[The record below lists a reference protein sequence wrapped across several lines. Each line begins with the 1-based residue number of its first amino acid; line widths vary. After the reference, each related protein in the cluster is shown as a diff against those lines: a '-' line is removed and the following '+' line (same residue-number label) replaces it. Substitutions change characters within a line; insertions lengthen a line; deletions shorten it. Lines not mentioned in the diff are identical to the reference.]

1 MSKSVAILIDA
12 DNVPAIFYQKVFKAC
27 SKQGTIAIK
36 RAFGDFTQGN
46 AKSWMDCLL
55 KNNIAPHLSI
65 TAGSGKNAADISL
78 VLNAM
83 DLLHADH
90 IDVFCLVSSD
100 SDFTPLATRIR
111 EQGKCVLGFG
121 EDKTTIAFRAACHG
135 FTVLK
140 KPTTK
145 KTNKQPPVA
154 MDGFD
159 KILSALKELDGDRN
173 WISLSPLGK
182 SIKNNFPDICYPN
195 LGARTLKPVI
205 VKMAEEK
212 MLTTTTTDKGFSV
225 KLL

>member
-12 DNVPAIFYQKVFKAC
+12 DNVPAVFYQAIFQA
-27 SKQGTIAIK
+27 SNMQGTIATK

-46 AKSWMDCLL
+46 AKNWMDCLL
-55 KNNIAPHLSI
+55 ENNIVPYLNVA
-65 TAGSGKNAADISL
+65 TGSGKNAADISL

-83 DLLHADH
+83 DLLHANH

-100 SDFTPLATRIR
+100 SDFTPLAMRIR

-121 EDKTTIAFRAACHG
+121 EDKTTAAFRTACHD
-135 FTVLK
+135 FTILK
-140 KPTTK
+140 KPA
-145 KTNKQPPVA
+145 KTNKKPGFA

-159 KILSALKELDGDRN
+159 KILSALKELDGDRQ

-182 SIKNNFPDICYPN
+182 SIKNNFPDICYSK
-195 LGARTLKPVI
+195 LGGKTLKPVI
-205 VKMAEEK
+205 VKMAEED
-212 MLTTTTTDKGFSV
+212 MLATTTTNKGFSV

>member
-65 TAGSGKNAADISL
+65 ATGSGKNAADISL
-78 VLNAM
+78 ALNAM
-83 DLLHADH
+83 DLLHANH

-121 EDKTTIAFRAACHG
+121 EGKTTTGFRTACHD

-140 KPTTK
+140 KSTK
-145 KTNKQPPVA
+145 TSKQPSVPL
-154 MDGFD
+154 DGFD

-182 SIKNNFPDICYPN
+182 SIKNNFPDIRYSE
-195 LGARTLKPVI
+195 LGGKTLKPVI

-212 MLTTTTTDKGFSV
+212 MLSTTTTDKGFSV